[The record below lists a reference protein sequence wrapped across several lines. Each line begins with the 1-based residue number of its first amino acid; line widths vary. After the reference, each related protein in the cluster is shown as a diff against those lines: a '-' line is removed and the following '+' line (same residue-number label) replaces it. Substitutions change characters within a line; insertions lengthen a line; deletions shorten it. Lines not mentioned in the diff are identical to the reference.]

1 MTFGQSSSEHPETH
15 DAQSKAQRWASSGGM
30 WLTGRCDG
38 PAIGCLSGV
47 VEVLELVAKQLAEGS
62 RRVGSEVRVDG
73 LALLGERAALAGLS
87 RRGSTSCGGATR
99 LLQTADGYL
108 ALSLAR
114 PDDVALLPA
123 LFGDAFTPNPLILDS
138 FFVDSLVV
146 DSSTDALLNGAAAIE
161 SLSSSVESS
170 SSANNKIW
178 SSIETIVRGVR
189 AQDLVDR
196 GTELGL
202 ALAALPQTAKPLGW
216 VKSDD
221 SVSTTDPNLL
231 ARTHDGHGLHR
242 YSGAVSFRLTGAVLR
257 TKLLLPNASHG
268 IPATRPIRV
277 VDLSSLWAGPL
288 CAQLL
293 ETAGCEVIKVEST
306 SRPDGARL
314 GSREFFDLLNGRK
327 RSVVLDFADRED
339 LRALIDLLASAD
351 VVIEASRPRALEQ
364 LGIDRQT
371 LLATTGISVWLQIT
385 GHGATGADENRIGF
399 GDDAAVAGGLVSWDD
414 DQPVFCAD
422 AIADPATGL
431 IAASAAL
438 EALDAGG
445 KWVLDASLRRTAEA
459 MAYGSMLNWKGE
471 VAAPRARGIIQTAP
485 VKGADTESIISALTS
500 RPADGFRPC

>member
-1 MTFGQSSSEHPETH
+1 
-15 DAQSKAQRWASSGGM
+15 M

-339 LRALIDLLASAD
+339 LRALIDLLSTAD

-364 LGIDRQT
+364 LGVNREELMRST
-371 LLATTGISVWLQIT
+371 SISAWLQIT
-385 GHGATGADENRIGF
+385 GHGATGTNANRIGF
-399 GDDAAVAGGLVSWDD
+399 GDDAAVAAGLVSWDNEY
-414 DQPVFCAD
+414 PVFCAD

-431 IAASAAL
+431 FAAL
-438 EALDAGG
+438 ATMEVLNLGG
-445 KWVLDASLRRTAEA
+445 KWMLDVSLCRAA
-459 MAYGSMLNWKGE
+459 QALAYGRILEWSGQ
-471 VAAPRARGIIQTAP
+471 VALPKARQISHRSPAL
-485 VKGADTESIISALTS
+485 GADTQSVLSELQTGM
-500 RPADGFRPC
+500 RF